1 MLHDFSTDI
10 LQSLGEARVW
20 DSDASAHDQ
29 RISRVPGGT
38 AQRGRKRGRHID
50 MENNDQS
57 NVLPVSD
64 MSCHLGTRG
73 SKMTNSHGSVNIP
86 SDRRKFACCAKAN
99 SAGLVMVFRQAVC

>member
-10 LQSLGEARVW
+10 LQSLGEARVR
-20 DSDASAHDQ
+20 DSDASAHDL
-29 RISRVPGGT
+29 RMVLGGT
-38 AQRGRKRGRHID
+38 AQRCRKRGHID

-64 MSCHLGTRG
+64 MSCHLG